1 MIGVMF
7 RFTGAQHK
15 TLSVLLALL
24 FVSIFLVIYL
34 HYSSR
39 QLTEQNLAL
48 AHELELKREHWEALL
63 LEKNALTQRS
73 RLQGLART
81 LGMSLPAKSQIMM
94 LHKPA
99 QAELP
104 HSSP

>member
-1 MIGVMF
+1 MF
-7 RFTGAQHK
+7 RFMGAQHK

-24 FVSIFLVIYL
+24 FASVFLVIYL

-48 AHELELKREHWEALL
+48 THALELKREQWEALL

-73 RLQGLART
+73 RLQDLART
-81 LGMSLPAKSQIMM
+81 LGMSLPAKGRIIM
-94 LHKPA
+94 LHQPV
-99 QAELP
+99 QAAFP
-104 HSSP
+104 PSSP